1 MFFVGFMLRSESIR
15 LSSLKLFAVH
25 MYKKYIFVSVYTP
38 LNETAKDK
46 NWYVQQQELIR
57 VVR

>member
-1 MFFVGFMLRSESIR
+1 
-15 LSSLKLFAVH
+15 